1 VCPAINSTQVP
12 VNAVIVEVEFS
23 GKPDW
28 GLVRFCDAG
37 TCAGPSMQK
46 WRVTWHAGARLI
58 SLVEYEFLEAPEMML
73 LCKEKLMRAKQVVLF
88 TGVCIVLCWI
98 TAGKAQV
105 PGQKAPARLY
115 NTAKQK
121 LMEGKQIV
129 GATVFSP
136 DPNIYCA
143 MANAGYD
150 FLWIEMQH
158 SPLTYGDVARM
169 IWACRGAPAM
179 PFVRVPDATES
190 DIQKATDIGAVGII
204 VPTVDTVEKAQA
216 AVKWSKYPPEGR
228 RSQGNGQYG
237 ALWGNDYRQTANE
250 NMVVVIMIETP
261 IGVENAEK
269 IASVPGIDVIFAAST
284 DLANFS
290 GHRQGEKGYEA
301 LVTRIHD
308 VTLQHGIRLGGPQA
322 WKDRPGFTFFQ
333 GPGETQLIKSG
344 ARVNLAPNHVEGA
357 AQPGVA
363 PIEGATPH

>member
-1 VCPAINSTQVP
+1 
-12 VNAVIVEVEFS
+12 
-23 GKPDW
+23 
-28 GLVRFCDAG
+28 
-37 TCAGPSMQK
+37 
-46 WRVTWHAGARLI
+46 
-58 SLVEYEFLEAPEMML
+58 MML
-73 LCKEKLMRAKQVVLF
+73 LRKEKLMRAKQVVLF
-88 TGVCIVLCWI
+88 IVVCIVLCWI

-105 PGQKAPARLY
+105 QEQKAPARLY
-115 NTAKQK
+115 NTAKEK

-143 MANAGYD
+143 MANACYD

-158 SPLTYGDVARM
+158 SPLTYEDVARV
-169 IWACRGAPAM
+169 IWACRGGPAM
-179 PFVRVPDATES
+179 PFIRVPDATES
-190 DIQKATDIGAVGII
+190 DIQKATDIGAIGII

-237 ALWGNDYRQTANE
+237 PLYGADYRQTAND

-261 IGVENAEK
+261 IGVENVEK

-290 GHRQGEKGYEA
+290 GHRQGDKEYEA

-308 VTLQHGIRLGGPQA
+308 VTLQQRIRLGGPQA
-322 WKDRPGFTFFQ
+322 WRDRPGFTFFQ
-333 GPGETQLIKSG
+333 GPGETQLIQSG
-344 ARVNLAPNHVEGA
+344 ARVNLAAHGG
-357 AQPGVA
+357 GVA
-363 PIEGATPH
+363 PIEGAKPH

>member
-1 VCPAINSTQVP
+1 MGRSCKNGELPGMRLHEMILPA
-12 VNAVIVEVEFS
+12 
-23 GKPDW
+23 
-28 GLVRFCDAG
+28 
-37 TCAGPSMQK
+37 
-46 WRVTWHAGARLI
+46 
-58 SLVEYEFLEAPEMML
+58 EYEFATEPEMML
-73 LCKEKLMRAKQVVLF
+73 YARRSMMRAKQVVLF
-88 TGVCIVLCWI
+88 TMVCVAFCWI
-98 TAGKAQV
+98 AAGKAQT
-105 PGQKAPARLY
+105 PTQKDPARLY

-121 LMEGKQIV
+121 LREGKQIV

-158 SPLTYGDVARM
+158 SPLTFEDVARM
-169 IWACRGAPAM
+169 IWACRGALAM
-179 PFVRVPDATES
+179 PFIRVPDATES

-237 ALWGNDYRQTANE
+237 ALWGSDYRQTANE

-284 DLANFS
+284 DLGNFS
-290 GHRQGEKGYEA
+290 GHRQGDKEYEA

-333 GPGETQLIKSG
+333 GPGETQLIQSG
-344 ARVNLAPNHVEGA
+344 ARVNLGTNQGGA
-357 AQPGVA
+357 KSGAA

>member
-1 VCPAINSTQVP
+1 LLA
-12 VNAVIVEVEFS
+12 
-23 GKPDW
+23 
-28 GLVRFCDAG
+28 
-37 TCAGPSMQK
+37 
-46 WRVTWHAGARLI
+46 
-58 SLVEYEFLEAPEMML
+58 EYKFFAAAEMLL

-88 TGVCIVLCWI
+88 TAVCIVFCWI

-105 PGQKAPARLY
+105 PGQPAPARLY

-121 LMEGKQIV
+121 LAEGKQIV

-158 SPLTYGDVARM
+158 SPLTYEDVARM
-169 IWACRGAPAM
+169 IWACRGASAM
-179 PFVRVPDATES
+179 PFIRVPDATES
-190 DIQKATDIGAVGII
+190 DIQKATDIGALGII

-216 AVKWSKYPPEGR
+216 AVKWAKYPPEGR

-290 GHRQGEKGYEA
+290 GHRQGDKEYEA
-301 LVTRIHD
+301 LVTRIQD
-308 VTLQHGIRLGGPQA
+308 VTLQHRIRLGGHRLG
-322 WKDRPGFTFFQ
+322 K
-333 GPGETQLIKSG
+333 I
-344 ARVNLAPNHVEGA
+344 ARDSPFSKVPAKLS
-357 AQPGVA
+357 
-363 PIEGATPH
+363 

>member
-1 VCPAINSTQVP
+1 
-12 VNAVIVEVEFS
+12 
-23 GKPDW
+23 
-28 GLVRFCDAG
+28 
-37 TCAGPSMQK
+37 
-46 WRVTWHAGARLI
+46 
-58 SLVEYEFLEAPEMML
+58 MML
-73 LCKEKLMRAKQVVLF
+73 LPKEKLMRAKQVVSF
-88 TGVCIVLCWI
+88 TVICMVLYWI
-98 TAGKAQV
+98 APGKAQV
-105 PGQKAPARLY
+105 PRQKVHVRLY

-158 SPLTYGDVARM
+158 SPLTYGDVAKM

-179 PFVRVPDATES
+179 PFIRVPDATEG

-204 VPTVDTVEKAQA
+204 VPTVDMVEKAQA

-237 ALWGNDYRQTANE
+237 ALWGNDYRETANE
-250 NMVVVIMIETP
+250 NMMVVIMIETP

-284 DLANFS
+284 DLGNFS
-290 GHRQGEKGYEA
+290 GHRQGDREYEA
-301 LVTRIHD
+301 MVTRIHD

-333 GPGETQLIKSG
+333 GPGETQLIQSG
-344 ARVNLAPNHVEGA
+344 ARVNLALNPAG
-357 AQPGVA
+357 AQPRVA
-363 PIEGATPH
+363 PIEGTAPH

>member
-1 VCPAINSTQVP
+1 MLHPRRSPMRARYYTAFTAICTVLS
-12 VNAVIVEVEFS
+12 
-23 GKPDW
+23 W
-28 GLVRFCDAG
+28 
-37 TCAGPSMQK
+37 
-46 WRVTWHAGARLI
+46 
-58 SLVEYEFLEAPEMML
+58 MML
-73 LCKEKLMRAKQVVLF
+73 GE
-88 TGVCIVLCWI
+88 
-98 TAGKAQV
+98 AQV
-105 PGQKAPARLY
+105 QQQKAPVRLF

-121 LMEGKQIV
+121 LSEGKQIV

-150 FLWIEMQH
+150 YLWIEMQH
-158 SPLTYGDVARM
+158 SPLTYEDVARM
-169 IWACRGAPAM
+169 IWACRGASAM
-179 PFVRVPDATES
+179 PFIRVPDAT
-190 DIQKATDIGAVGII
+190 
-204 VPTVDTVEKAQA
+204 AQA

-237 ALWGNDYRQTANE
+237 ALWGNDYRETANE

-269 IASVPGIDVIFAAST
+269 IASIPGIDVIFAAST
-284 DLANFS
+284 DLGNFS
-290 GHRQGEKGYEA
+290 GHRQGDREYEA

-333 GPGETQLIKSG
+333 GPGETQLIQSG
-344 ARVNLAPNHVEGA
+344 ARVNLGSQVG
-357 AQPGVA
+357 AQPKVA